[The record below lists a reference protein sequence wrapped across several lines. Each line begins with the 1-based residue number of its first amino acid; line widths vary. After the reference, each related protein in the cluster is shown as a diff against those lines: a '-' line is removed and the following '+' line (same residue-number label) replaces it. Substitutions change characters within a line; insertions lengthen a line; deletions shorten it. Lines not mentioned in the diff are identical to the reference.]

1 MSNMKKKSF
10 IFLKKVL
17 TINKKYDIIYIEL
30 RKGSN

>member
-17 TINKKYDIIYIEL
+17 TINKKYDIIYIEVKE
-30 RKGSN
+30 RK